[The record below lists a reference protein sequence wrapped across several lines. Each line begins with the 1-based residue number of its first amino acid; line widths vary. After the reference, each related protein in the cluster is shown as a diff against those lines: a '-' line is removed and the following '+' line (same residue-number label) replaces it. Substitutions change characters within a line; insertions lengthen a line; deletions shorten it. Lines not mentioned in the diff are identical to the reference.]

1 NPMKLFVGLDV
12 SSFDIKVCFLNG
24 EGDQLNSFAVTND
37 LPGATQL
44 RDEILKVTQN
54 QQSTRELRIG
64 LESTSVYSFHP
75 SMFLHHDESI
85 RALGGQVLV
94 MNPKQIANF
103 KKSYS
108 DMDKTDEIDAF
119 VIADY
124 MRFGRL
130 PMSIVKE
137 EQYVALQQLTRARY
151 NIIQQITKEKQRFLQ
166 YLSYK
171 CNTFTEDVESSVFG
185 KAMLDLFQESYSL
198 EELSQI
204 PLEDLADYLRVKGK
218 NRFPD
223 AKQVAESIQTAV
235 RSSYRLDK
243 VVEDSID
250 TILATSIT
258 LIRTFEKQI
267 KELDKAIERIMKGV
281 PQTLQSIP
289 GVGPVFAAGIVAEI
303 GQIERFANEEK
314 IAKYA
319 GLYWRKHQS
328 GRFTADDTSLSRN
341 GNQYLRYYLV
351 EAANSVRRQ
360 IPEYNDYYA
369 KKYREVPKHQH
380 KRALVLTARKF
391 VRLVDALLRK
401 NQIYTPKRS
410 VIHEA

>member
-1 NPMKLFVGLDV
+1 MKLFVGLDV

-24 EGDQLNSFAVTND
+24 EGDQLSSFTVSND
-37 LPGATQL
+37 LPGATLL
-44 RDEILKVTQN
+44 RDAILNAVQGKSV
-54 QQSTRELRIG
+54 SELRIG

-75 SMFLHHDESI
+75 SMFLHNDAFI
-85 RALGGQVLV
+85 QALGGQVFV
-94 MNPKQIANF
+94 MNPRQIANF

-130 PMSIVKE
+130 PMSVVKE

-151 NIIQQITKEKQRFLQ
+151 QIIRQITQEKQRFLQ

-185 KAMLDLFQESYSL
+185 KAMMDLFLENYSL

-204 PLEDLADYLRVKGK
+204 TLEDLADYLREKGK

-223 AKQVAESIQTAV
+223 TKQVAKSIQKAA

-250 TILATSIT
+250 TILGTSIT

-267 KELDKAIERIMKGV
+267 KELDKSIERIMKGV
-281 PQTLQSIP
+281 PQTLQTIP
-289 GVGPVFAAGIVAEI
+289 GMGPVFTAGIIAEI
-303 GQIERFANEEK
+303 GQIERFDDETK

-360 IPEYNDYYA
+360 IPEFNDYYT
-369 KKYREVPKHQH
+369 KKYQEVPKHQH

-410 VIHEA
+410 EIDEV

>member
-1 NPMKLFVGLDV
+1 MKLFVCLDV

-24 EGDQLNSFAVTND
+24 EGDELNSFTVAND

-44 RDEILKVTQN
+44 RDEIIKIAQN
-54 QQSTRELRIG
+54 QSISELRIG
-64 LESTSVYSFHP
+64 LESTNVYSFHP
-75 SMFLHHDESI
+75 SMFLHNDESI
-85 RALGGQVLV
+85 RSLNGQVLV

-119 VIADY
+119 VIAY
-124 MRFGRL
+124 YLRFGRL
-130 PMSIVKE
+130 PMSVVKG

-151 NIIQQITKEKQRFLQ
+151 QIVRQITQEKQRFLQ

-171 CNTFTEDVESSVFG
+171 CNTFTEEVESSVFG
-185 KAMLDLFQESYSL
+185 KAMMDLFLENYSL
-198 EELSQI
+198 EELSVM
-204 PLEDLADYLRVKGK
+204 PLEDLADYLRTKGR

-223 AKQVAESIQTAV
+223 PEYVAKSIQKAA

-250 TILATSIT
+250 AILATSIT

-267 KELDKAIERIMKGV
+267 KELDKSIKRIMKGV
-281 PQTLQSIP
+281 PQTLQTIP
-289 GVGPVFAAGIVAEI
+289 GIGPVFTAGIIAEI
-303 GQIERFANEEK
+303 GQIERFDNEEK

-328 GRFTADDTSLSRN
+328 GRFTADDTSLSHN
-341 GNQYLRYYLV
+341 GNQYLRYWLV
-351 EAANSVRRQ
+351 EADNSLRGQ
-360 IPEYNDYYA
+360 ILEYSDYYT
-369 KKYREVPKHQH
+369 KKYQEVPKHQH

-401 NQIYTPKRS
+401 NQIYTPERS
-410 VIHEA
+410 VNT

>member
-1 NPMKLFVGLDV
+1 MKLFVGLDV
-12 SSFDIKVCFLNG
+12 SSFDIKVCFLNS
-24 EGDQLNSFAVTND
+24 EGNQLNAFTIENN

-44 RDEILKVTQN
+44 RDTILDTVQN
-54 QQSTRELRIG
+54 ESVSELRIG

-75 SMFLHHDESI
+75 AMFLHNDPSL

-94 MNPKQIANF
+94 MNPKQISNF

-124 MRFGRL
+124 LRFGRL
-130 PMSIVKE
+130 PMSVVKE

-151 NIIQQITKEKQRFLQ
+151 QTVRQISQEKQRFLQ

-171 CNTFTEDVESSVFG
+171 CNTFTEEVESSVFG
-185 KAMLDLFQESYSL
+185 KAMLDLFLENYSL
-198 EELSQI
+198 DELSNM
-204 PLEDLADYLRVKGK
+204 PLEDLADYLRAKGK

-223 AKQVAESIQTAV
+223 PEYVAKSIQKAV
-235 RSSYRLDK
+235 QSSYRLDK

-250 TILATSIT
+250 TILGTSIT

-267 KELDKAIERIMKGV
+267 KALDQSIERIMKGV
-281 PQTLQSIP
+281 PQTLQTVP
-289 GVGPVFAAGIVAEI
+289 GIGPVFAAGIIAEI
-303 GQIERFANEEK
+303 GQIERFENEAK

-328 GRFTADDTSLSRN
+328 GRFTADDTSLSRS

-351 EAANSVRRQ
+351 EAANSIRRQ
-360 IPEYNDYYA
+360 IPEYSEYYA
-369 KKYREVPKHQH
+369 KKYQEVPKHQH

-391 VRLVDALLRK
+391 VRLVDALLRS
-401 NQIYTPKRS
+401 NQIYAPKGAR
-410 VIHEA
+410 IHEA

>member
-1 NPMKLFVGLDV
+1 MKLFVGLDV
-12 SSFDIKVCFLNG
+12 SSFDIKACFLDD
-24 EGDQLNSFAVTND
+24 EGVKIKSFTTEND
-37 LPGATQL
+37 LPGATRL
-44 RDEILKVTQN
+44 RDEILNSVKGLQVDV
-54 QQSTRELRIG
+54 LRIG

-75 SMFLHHDESI
+75 SMFLHNDAYM
-85 RALGGQVLV
+85 RGLGAKVFV

-108 DMDKTDEIDAF
+108 DMDKTDELDAF

-124 MRFGRL
+124 LRFGR
-130 PMSIVKE
+130 PMTVVKE

-151 NIIQQITKEKQRFLQ
+151 QLVRQVAQEKQRFLQ

-171 CNTFTEDVESSVFG
+171 CNTFTEEVDSSVFG
-185 KAMLDLFQESYSL
+185 KAMMDLFFERYSL
-198 EELSQI
+198 DELAQI
-204 PLEDLADYLRVKGK
+204 SLKDLADYLRSKGR
-218 NRFPD
+218 NRFENPVEV
-223 AKQVAESIQTAV
+223 AKAIQKAA
-235 RSSYRLDK
+235 RSSFRLDK

-267 KELDKAIERIMKGV
+267 KELDKSIKRIMAGM

-289 GVGPVFAAGIVAEI
+289 GIGPVFAAGIIAEI
-303 GQIERFANEEK
+303 GQIERFEDETK

-341 GNQYLRYYLV
+341 RNQYLRYYLV
-351 EAANSVRRQ
+351 EAANSVRRH
-360 IPEYNDYYA
+360 IPEYKDYYT
-369 KKYREVPKHQH
+369 KKYQEVPKHQH
-380 KRALVLTARKF
+380 KRALALTARKF

-401 NQIYTPKRS
+401 NQIYTPKG
-410 VIHEA
+410 A

>member
-1 NPMKLFVGLDV
+1 MKLFVGLDV

-24 EGDQLNSFAVTND
+24 EGDQLSSFTVSND
-37 LPGATQL
+37 LPGATLL
-44 RDEILKVTQN
+44 RDAILNAVQGKSV
-54 QQSTRELRIG
+54 SELRIG

-75 SMFLHHDESI
+75 SMFLHNDAFI
-85 RALGGQVLV
+85 QALGGQVFV
-94 MNPKQIANF
+94 MNPRQIANF

-130 PMSIVKE
+130 PMSVVKE

-151 NIIQQITKEKQRFLQ
+151 QIIRQITQEKQRFLQ

-185 KAMLDLFQESYSL
+185 KAMMDLFLENYSL

-204 PLEDLADYLRVKGK
+204 TLEDLADYLREKGK

-223 AKQVAESIQTAV
+223 TKQVAKSIQKAA

-250 TILATSIT
+250 TILGTSIT

-267 KELDKAIERIMKGV
+267 KELDKSIERIMKGV
-281 PQTLQSIP
+281 PQTLQTIP
-289 GVGPVFAAGIVAEI
+289 GMGPVFTAGIIAEI
-303 GQIERFANEEK
+303 GQIERFDDETK

-360 IPEYNDYYA
+360 IPEFNDYYT
-369 KKYREVPKHQH
+369 KKYQEVPKHQH

-410 VIHEA
+410 EIDEA

>member
-1 NPMKLFVGLDV
+1 MHLFVGLDV

-24 EGDQLNSFAVTND
+24 QGEQLQTFTVNND
-37 LPGATQL
+37 LPGATKL
-44 RDEILKVTQN
+44 RDEILNTARDK
-54 QQSTRELRIG
+54 SIGKLRIG

-75 SMFLHHDESI
+75 SMFLHHDESL
-85 RALGGQVLV
+85 RALGGQVFV
-94 MNPKQIANF
+94 MNPRQIANF
-103 KKSYS
+103 KKSYN
-108 DMDKTDEIDAF
+108 DLDKTDEIDAF
-119 VIADY
+119 IIADY
-124 MRFGRL
+124 LRFGRL

-151 NIIQQITKEKQRFLQ
+151 HLVRQITQEKQRFLQ

-171 CNTFTEDVESSVFG
+171 CNTFTEEVDSSVFG
-185 KAMLDLFQESYSL
+185 KAMMDLFLESYSL
-198 EELSQI
+198 DELSNM
-204 PLEDLADYLRVKGK
+204 PLDDLADFLRTKGK

-223 AKQVAESIQTAV
+223 PTYVANSIQKAV

-258 LIRTFEKQI
+258 LIRTFEIQK
-267 KELDKAIERIMKGV
+267 KELKKAIERLMKGL
-281 PQTLQSIP
+281 PQTLQTIP
-289 GVGPVFAAGIVAEI
+289 GIGPVFAAGIIAEI
-303 GQIERFANEEK
+303 GPIERFEDETK

-360 IPEYNDYYA
+360 IPEYGQYYA
-369 KKYREVPKHQH
+369 KKYQEVPKHQH

-401 NQIYTPKRS
+401 NQIYTPKGA
-410 VIHEA
+410 IIQEA

>member
-1 NPMKLFVGLDV
+1 MKLFVGLDV

-85 RALGGQVLV
+85 RALGEQVLV

-124 MRFGRL
+124 LRFGRL
-130 PMSIVKE
+130 PMTVIKE
-137 EQYVALQQLTRARY
+137 AQYVALQQLTRTRY
-151 NIIQQITKEKQRFLQ
+151 NIVHQMTREKQRFLQ

-185 KAMLDLFQESYSL
+185 KAMMDLFLESYSL
-198 EELSQI
+198 EELSQMS
-204 PLEDLADYLRVKGK
+204 LEDLADYLRVKGR

-223 AKQVAESIQTAV
+223 AKKVAKSIQKAA

-250 TILATSIT
+250 AILSTSIT

-281 PQTLQSIP
+281 PQTLQTIP
-289 GVGPVFAAGIVAEI
+289 GIGPVFAAGIIAEI
-303 GQIERFANEEK
+303 GQIERFDSEEK

-328 GRFTADDTSLSRN
+328 GRFTADVTSLSRKDRESTR
-341 GNQYLRYYLV
+341 L
-351 EAANSVRRQ
+351 NSSHVASS
-360 IPEYNDYYA
+360 Y
-369 KKYREVPKHQH
+369 
-380 KRALVLTARKF
+380 
-391 VRLVDALLRK
+391 
-401 NQIYTPKRS
+401 
-410 VIHEA
+410 